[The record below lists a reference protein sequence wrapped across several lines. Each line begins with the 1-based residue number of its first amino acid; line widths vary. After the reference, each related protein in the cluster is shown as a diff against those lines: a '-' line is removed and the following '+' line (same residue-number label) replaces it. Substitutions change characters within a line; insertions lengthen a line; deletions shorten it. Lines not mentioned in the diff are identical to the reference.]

1 MTDIRT
7 LAHALGGDVAGRN
20 RVVCPGPG
28 HSRNDRSLS
37 VTFDGSAFT
46 VHSFAGDDWQ
56 ACKDYV
62 RERLGFPKWEPG
74 DGQDRRV
81 PSAHVRTFDAASVD
95 DETNDLRRTEDDL
108 VRIRRAR
115 DLWDEGLDPRG
126 TLVETYLLG
135 RCLELG
141 DDLAGNVLRFHPRC
155 PWRDENTGGT
165 VLLPAL
171 IAAFRSVDDDQ
182 VTAVHRIPLRP
193 DGSKIGRR
201 MLGVVHRAAVKLD
214 SAGTDLAIGEG
225 IETAMAARQ
234 LGYSPAW
241 ALGSVGAISFFPV
254 ISGVKRLLI
263 LGETGKASEQAVRI
277 CGQRWQK
284 AWRRV
289 AVVQPETGSDLNDEL
304 ISRVRRHG

>member
-201 MLGVVHRAAVKLD
+201 MLGVVH
-214 SAGTDLAIGEG
+214 
-225 IETAMAARQ
+225 
-234 LGYSPAW
+234 
-241 ALGSVGAISFFPV
+241 
-254 ISGVKRLLI
+254 
-263 LGETGKASEQAVRI
+263 
-277 CGQRWQK
+277 
-284 AWRRV
+284 
-289 AVVQPETGSDLNDEL
+289 
-304 ISRVRRHG
+304 